1 MSEPLPDTWHT
12 RDLLV
17 LRAAVQHIDSTGE
30 EADLRLLAQR
40 TNLDKEQ
47 VTRAVRA
54 LDAAGIVSA
63 VILEGGWG
71 EPAQVEAI
79 RSLTRQA
86 YELSGAWPGPDSVA
100 DRLLATLQDVADHGS
115 DPVEKAKARK
125 ALDALGSL
133 GRDLLVSVA
142 GAAAGVAMQ

>member
-1 MSEPLPDTWHT
+1 MTDPLPDTWHP
-12 RDLLV
+12 RDLIV

-30 EADLRLLAQR
+30 EADLHHLVQS
-40 TNLDKEQ
+40 TGLDAEE

-54 LDAAGIVSA
+54 LHATGVVTA
-63 VILEGGWG
+63 VILDGGWG
-71 EPAQVEAI
+71 GVAQVEGI
-79 RSLTRQA
+79 RGLTQQA
-86 YELSGAWPGPDSVA
+86 YERSGAWPGPDSVA
-100 DRLLATLQDVADHGS
+100 DRLLAILEDLAEHGS

-125 ALDALGSL
+125 ALDAMGSL

>member
-1 MSEPLPDTWHT
+1 MTEPLTDTWHT

-17 LRAAVQHIDSTGE
+17 LRAAVRHIDATGE
-30 EADLRLLAQR
+30 EARVHHLTQA
-40 TNLDKEQ
+40 TGLDSEQ
-47 VTRAVRA
+47 VIRAARA
-54 LDAAGIVSA
+54 LDSAGIVSA
-63 VILEGGWG
+63 VILDGGWG
-71 EPAQVEAI
+71 GPTQVEAI
-79 RSLTRQA
+79 RRLSRQA

-100 DRLLATLQDVADHGS
+100 DRLLATLQDVAEHGS

-125 ALDALGSL
+125 ALDAMGSL